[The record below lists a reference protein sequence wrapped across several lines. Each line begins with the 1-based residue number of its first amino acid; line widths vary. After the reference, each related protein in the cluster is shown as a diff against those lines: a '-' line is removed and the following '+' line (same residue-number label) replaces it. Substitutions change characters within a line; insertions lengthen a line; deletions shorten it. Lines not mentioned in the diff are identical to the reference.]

1 MSFRDRQDA
10 GRQLAKLLTKY
21 ANHEDVLV
29 LGIPRGGVPVAFE
42 IATAL
47 HAPLDIFLSRKLG
60 VPGQEE
66 LAFGAVA
73 AGDGHFLDY
82 EIIQTA
88 GISPAQVEQITQAT
102 RVKLEERA
110 RLYRGDRPPISVQG
124 RTVILVD
131 DGIAT
136 GASVYAAIHALR
148 QMRPKKL
155 IVAAPVAPIPTI
167 NWLRSS
173 VEELVVADSPE
184 HFYAVGQFY
193 DHFSQTTDEEVVT
206 LLRRAS
212 RAPVLKTARPN
223 AQSADPPA
231 DISQREVTIPVGNIV
246 LQGTLAIPQGAQA
259 IVLFVHGSGSN
270 RYSPRNRHVAQV
282 LHTRGLATLLV
293 DLLTK
298 EEEAVDR
305 RTAELRFNIALLAKR
320 LTGATEWIRANQ
332 NTSKLALG
340 YFGASTGAAAALV
353 AAARFP
359 RIVDAVVS
367 RGGRP
372 DLARESLI
380 TVQAPTLLIV
390 GGLDDVVIT
399 LNRQALD
406 VLKCPIK
413 RMAIVPNA
421 THLFEEPGTLEEAAR
436 MAAEWFVHYLVPAG
450 NNETNVA
457 GNVASTAAT
466 HE

>member
-10 GRQLAKLLTKY
+10 GRQLARLLTKY

-73 AGDGHFLDY
+73 AGDGRFLDY
-82 EIIQTA
+82 EIIQAA
-88 GISPAQVEQITQAT
+88 GISPAQIEQITQAT

-212 RAPVLKTARPN
+212 RPPALKTARPN
-223 AQSADPPA
+223 REAAVPPGT
-231 DISQREVTIPVGNIV
+231 ISQREVTIPVGNIV
-246 LQGTLAIPQGAQA
+246 LQGTLTVPQGAQA
-259 IVLFVHGSGSN
+259 IVLFVHGSGSS

-282 LHTRGLATLLV
+282 LHTRGLATLLF

-305 RTAELRFNIALLAKR
+305 RTAKLRFNIALLTQR
-320 LTGATEWIRANQ
+320 LTGVTEWIRANRS
-332 NTSKLALG
+332 TSKLALG

-353 AAARFP
+353 AAARLP

-372 DLARESLI
+372 DLAGESLI
-380 TVQAPTLLIV
+380 AVQAPTLLIV

-399 LNRQALD
+399 LNRQALG

-457 GNVASTAAT
+457 ATVASTAAT